1 MGPRVSLAEGEFG
14 GKYLPNEYYSAGCVS
29 RVLRTLADNLRPEVV
44 LGGPVLSNHERL
56 VSIRQAR
63 DSPAQEQKAKVDTNL
78 RVC

>member
-14 GKYLPNEYYSAGCVS
+14 RKFTQRILLSGLCVKS
-29 RVLRTLADNLRPEVV
+29 VKDTSVNLGPEVV

-63 DSPAQEQKAKVDTNL
+63 DPPAQEQKAKVDTNL